1 MEKQILEKAIKYL
14 EVLIVQNEL
23 RYKNNLKAIETTKRQ
38 TEEEI
43 NRVLVQLDELNKL
56 IK

>member
-1 MEKQILEKAIKYL
+1 MDKQIIEKAIKYL

-23 RYKNNLKAIETTKRQ
+23 RYQNNLKAIETTRRQ

-56 IK
+56 I